1 MGVEDEKSNS
11 VLTCTEAA
19 TVCSEGSVRER
30 EGGGEHRWWGLFW
43 GVEGTEVPNLAM
55 GKKKHQ

>member
-19 TVCSEGSVRER
+19 TVCSEGSVRE
-30 EGGGEHRWWGLFW
+30 GGTQMVGALLGSGRHR
-43 GVEGTEVPNLAM
+43 GT
-55 GKKKHQ
+55 